1 MILDFKVMQYM
12 KENKIQRDI
21 TAHIKELALLKYED
35 ELRREDSL
43 INQASQMQTAFSFT
57 SAALFMVAAIALEYR
72 EPWSYDFLLTVFSTI
87 TIALVVSLVL
97 ATLAQK
103 RYERQDFPH
112 IEVLKEFVVENY
124 EDSLS
129 EAQRNIQW
137 IDMVG
142 KVEKDLSRVNDNKV
156 VLIRWSMR
164 WFYIALTL
172 MLIWFLVAIV
182 KM

>member
-1 MILDFKVMQYM
+1 MATTVDFVHAY
-12 KENKIQRDI
+12 
-21 TAHIKELALLKYED
+21 TAVNN
-35 ELRREDSL
+35 SG
-43 INQASQMQTAFSFT
+43 
-57 SAALFMVAAIALEYR
+57 
-72 EPWSYDFLLTVFSTI
+72 
-87 TIALVVSLVL
+87 LVL

-164 WFYIALTL
+164 WFYIALAL